1 MINMDK
7 TPPSGPDR
15 SRSEFDPVP
24 GTPHLEA
31 AEVHRAAAE
40 AAAARRDFDT
50 ALRERFRAMLRGLEQ
65 HGILKVRRSRT
76 AQETADEAAAALPL
90 RQSAELPPAAFGFDE
105 VVYGGRPAGE
115 NEYRRL
121 EAADVF
127 SAAAPPPAT
136 EPIEVDSEKR
146 KDRVRRSLPLP
157 ELLRDHRFWIALV
170 ALVLLALLLW
180 AGLHSCAAPS
190 APPPPPDSPPPPDLP
205 PPRDGDIDPP
215 DLVGSDSI
223 FGRLPA
229 PVAFGGLQFLV
240 TAVLLVWWR
249 ARRRGALVGEPRP
262 VEVAAD
268 ELLTGQAGLYRRS
281 GDHEHIAAVL
291 RAATLRRVRR
301 TLGATAGDTPDAL
314 VAAIA
319 TRINADPRLIG
330 TALYG
335 PVPDA
340 SAVEL
345 IAAQL
350 EWIEAEIG

>member
-1 MINMDK
+1 MDR

-15 SRSEFDPVP
+15 PRSELDPVP
-24 GTPHLEA
+24 GTPHLET
-31 AEVHRAAAE
+31 AEVHRTAAE

-65 HGILKVRRSRT
+65 HDVLKVRRSRT
-76 AQETADEAAAALPL
+76 ARETADEAAAALPP
-90 RQSAELPPAAFGFDE
+90 RQSAELPPAALDFDE

-115 NEYRRL
+115 DEYRRL
-121 EAADVF
+121 EVVDVF
-127 SAAAPPPAT
+127 STAAPPPAT

-146 KDRVRRSLPLP
+146 KGRIRRPLPLP

-170 ALVLLALLLW
+170 ALALLALLLW

-190 APPPPPDSPPPPDLP
+190 APPPPDSPPPPDLP
-205 PPRDGDIDPP
+205 PPRDGDMDPP
-215 DLVGSDSI
+215 ELVGSDSV

-229 PVAFGGLQFLV
+229 PVAFGGLQLLV
-240 TAVLLVWWR
+240 AIVLLIWWR
-249 ARRRGALVGEPRP
+249 ARRRGALVGEPHP

-291 RAATLRRVRR
+291 RAVTLRRVRR
-301 TLGATAGDTPDAL
+301 ALGATAGDTPDAL

-340 SAVEL
+340 STVEL
-345 IAAQL
+345 IAVQL

>member
-1 MINMDK
+1 M
-7 TPPSGPDR
+7 
-15 SRSEFDPVP
+15 
-24 GTPHLEA
+24 
-31 AEVHRAAAE
+31 
-40 AAAARRDFDT
+40 
-50 ALRERFRAMLRGLEQ
+50 
-65 HGILKVRRSRT
+65 
-76 AQETADEAAAALPL
+76 
-90 RQSAELPPAAFGFDE
+90 PPAALDFDE

-115 NEYRRL
+115 DEYRRL
-121 EAADVF
+121 EVVDVF
-127 SAAAPPPAT
+127 STAAPPPAT

-146 KDRVRRSLPLP
+146 KGRIRRPLPLP

-170 ALVLLALLLW
+170 ALALLALLLW

-190 APPPPPDSPPPPDLP
+190 APPPPDSPPPPDLP
-205 PPRDGDIDPP
+205 PPRDGDMDPP
-215 DLVGSDSI
+215 ELVGSDSV

-229 PVAFGGLQFLV
+229 PVAFGGLQLLV
-240 TAVLLVWWR
+240 AIVLLIWWR
-249 ARRRGALVGEPRP
+249 ARRRGALVGEPHP

-291 RAATLRRVRR
+291 RAVTLRRVRR
-301 TLGATAGDTPDAL
+301 ALGATAGDTPDAL

-340 SAVEL
+340 STVEL
-345 IAAQL
+345 IAVQL